1 MTNPSTKPARNNGKM
16 SWAQACRDIVV
27 TSMNRG
33 QLPILGMIAIVLVLV
48 WKLPEEKATELIFS
62 IFHAL
67 QEGALIGYVLFIATV
82 AGWYFHS
89 KWMRKM
95 FSEEAKRIGKEESGL
110 QSALTGDK
118 FPSSNRKARRSK

>member
-1 MTNPSTKPARNNGKM
+1 M

-33 QLPILGMIAIVLVLV
+33 QLPILGMIAVVLVLV
-48 WKLPEEKATELIFS
+48 WKLPEERATELVFS
-62 IFHAL
+62 LLHAL
-67 QEGALIGYVLFIATV
+67 LEGPLVGYALFIITV
-82 AGWYFHS
+82 AGWFFHA

-95 FSEEAKRIGKEESGL
+95 FSEEAKRIGKEKSGL

-118 FPSSNRKARRSK
+118 FSSSNRKARRSK

>member
-1 MTNPSTKPARNNGKM
+1 MTNPSSKTTRNSGSM

-33 QLPILGMIAIVLVLV
+33 QLPILGMIAVVLVLV
-48 WKLPEEKATELIFS
+48 WKLPEERATELVFS
-62 IFHAL
+62 LLHAL
-67 QEGALIGYVLFIATV
+67 LEGPLVGYALFIITV
-82 AGWYFHS
+82 AGWFFHA

-95 FSEEAKRIGKEESGL
+95 FSEEAKRIGKEKSGL

-118 FPSSNRKARRSK
+118 FSSSNRKARRSK